1 MSDKFQSFI
10 NAIDDD
16 LLEEAITPVKRR
28 KSLPWIGTAIAAC
41 LALVIGFT
49 MIPGRGGSVTAA
61 QLAEIGYEMKLP
73 ETAEKISYEIVSLAE
88 QKAA

>member
-28 KSLPWIGTAIAAC
+28 KSLP
-41 LALVIGFT
+41 
-49 MIPGRGGSVTAA
+49 
-61 QLAEIGYEMKLP
+61 
-73 ETAEKISYEIVSLAE
+73 
-88 QKAA
+88 